1 VQSLLLS
8 SSGTINDLF
17 SRGSS
22 RDKAFAF
29 ILEFGTFPDLLF
41 LRQGVQREDLKARK
55 YGFLS
60 IFFNEM
66 K

>member
-8 SSGTINDLF
+8 SSGIINDLF

-22 RDKAFAF
+22 QDKAFAF
-29 ILEFGTFPDLLF
+29 ILEFGTFSDLL
-41 LRQGVQREDLKARK
+41 ETKARCPK
-55 YGFLS
+55 RGSESKEIWLS
-60 IFFNEM
+60 IHFFLM